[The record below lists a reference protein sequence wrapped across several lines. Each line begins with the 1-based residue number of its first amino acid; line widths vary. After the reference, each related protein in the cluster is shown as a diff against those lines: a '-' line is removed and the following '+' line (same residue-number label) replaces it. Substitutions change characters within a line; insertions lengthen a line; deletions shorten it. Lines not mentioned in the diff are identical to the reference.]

1 MKCEPKS
8 FRETFKSVSWFSA
21 SGFSFIVMYF
31 GEILIIKCMYMYI
44 LPAAFLFCAVASVT
58 QTAHGEVIG
67 NDNLLAH
74 LQVFF
79 HSWSQTNHG
88 GTGAHKTVSKWKKT
102 EIS

>member
-1 MKCEPKS
+1 
-8 FRETFKSVSWFSA
+8 
-21 SGFSFIVMYF
+21 
-31 GEILIIKCMYMYI
+31 MYI
-44 LPAAFLFCAVASVT
+44 LPAAFLFCTVASVT

-88 GTGAHKTVSKWKKT
+88 GTGAHKTVSKWKKNRKSVDRNGHIIAT
-102 EIS
+102 LETSMSLVETLHEY